1 MHWKIVAVKHK
12 RIQLGAPSLIWIEY
26 YIFSIHFFAKLYS
39 HHEFLH
45 HLEVTVLCCQ
55 VEACVAVLVCLVHIN
70 TLDQTLG

>member
-12 RIQLGAPSLIWIEY
+12 RIQLGAPSLV
-26 YIFSIHFFAKLYS
+26 SISYFLNIFFAITFSYHKL
-39 HHEFLH
+39 LH
-45 HLEVTVLCCQ
+45 HLEVAVLCCQ